1 VTDLSQI
8 VLGGAGYAGLFR
20 AVDPFSAQAALDAA
34 WAAGIRAF
42 DTAPHY
48 GVGLSEERLG
58 RFLRGRSGFVVSTKV
73 GRLLYDDPAAADGAE
88 GFYGTPKRSRRRDY
102 SAGGTRT
109 SVADSLARLGLDRV
123 DTLLVHDP
131 DDHQD
136 QALAETVPELGRLRS
151 VGLCSRIGIGV
162 NRVDV
167 ALRFVREASLDVV
180 LIAGRFTLLD
190 RQAEAELLPECA
202 RRGIRVLAAGVLNS
216 GILADPDQWST
227 FEYRLA
233 GDKVLARARMMAQ
246 ICERYGVPLRAAALQ
261 FPGRH
266 PMVGGTVV
274 GARSAAE
281 VADTVAM
288 LKVPVPDDLWDEL
301 DRCL

>member
-1 VTDLSQI
+1 MTDLSQL

-20 AVDPFSAQAALDAA
+20 AVDPFSAQATLDAA
-34 WAAGIRAF
+34 WTAGIRSF

-48 GVGLSEERLG
+48 GAGSSEERLG
-58 RFLRGRSGFVVSTKV
+58 RFLRGRSGFTVSTKV
-73 GRLLYDDPAAADGAE
+73 GRLLFDDPTAAEGAE

-102 SAGGTRT
+102 SAAGTRM
-109 SVADSLARLGLDRV
+109 SVADSLARSGLDRF

-131 DDHQD
+131 DDHME
-136 QALAETVPELGRLRS
+136 QALAETVPELARLRS
-151 VGLCSRIGIGV
+151 EGRCVRIGIGV

-167 ALRFVREASLDVV
+167 ALRFVREAPIDVV

-190 RQAEAELLPECA
+190 RQAETELLPECA

-216 GILADPDQWST
+216 GILADPDRLST
-227 FEYRLA
+227 FDYRLA
-233 GDKVLARARMMAQ
+233 ADEVIMRAQAMAKVCAKY
-246 ICERYGVPLRAAALQ
+246 EVPLRAAALQ

-266 PMVGGTVV
+266 PMIGGTVI
-274 GARSAAE
+274 GASSAAE
-281 VADTVAM
+281 VADTIAM
-288 LKVPVPDDLWDEL
+288 LKVAVPEELWEEL